1 MKLTLLLILLCVA
14 VYLYPFLFIGNEA
27 GINNFY
33 ETYGFSGKNMV
44 ERPYVLVTSIF
55 LHDPTNIVHLL
66 SNIFVLFFFGMA
78 VEKEI
83 GSARMLAIFL
93 LGSFLGDLMSLL
105 VYSFDSIAVGAS
117 AGIFALIGAGIL
129 LRPIDLSFAPFIIP
143 MPLALLGAFY
153 AFYNFYGFIAEPT
166 GNVSYIAH
174 FGGLFVGLTYGF
186 KKTGIKKGMKIIM
199 IALTALIAIKI
210 LLTML
215 VK

>member
-1 MKLTLLLILLCVA
+1 MKLTILLILLCVA
-14 VYLYPFLFIGNEA
+14 GFFFPLLFIGDEA
-27 GINNFY
+27 GINKFY
-33 ETYGFSGKNMV
+33 ETYGFSGNNML
-44 ERPYVLVTSIF
+44 ERPYVLITSIF
-55 LHDPTNIVHLL
+55 MHGGLVHLL

-186 KKTGIKKGMKIIM
+186 KKTGIKKGMKIVM

-215 VK
+215 VS

>member
-1 MKLTLLLILLCVA
+1 VKLTILLILICVIGFFFP
-14 VYLYPFLFIGNEA
+14 LLFIGDEA
-27 GINNFY
+27 GINKFY
-33 ETYGFSGKNMV
+33 ETYGFSGNNML

-55 LHDPTNIVHLL
+55 MHANLVHLL
-66 SNIFVLFFFGMA
+66 SNIFVLFFFGIA

-83 GSARMLAIFL
+83 GYARMLAIFFI
-93 LGSFLGDLMSLL
+93 GSFLGDLMSLL
-105 VYSFDSIAVGAS
+105 VYPFDSLAIGAS
-117 AGIFALIGAGIL
+117 AGIFALIGAGVL

-153 AFYNFYGFIAEPT
+153 AVYNFYGFIAEPT

-199 IALTALIAIKI
+199 IVLTALIAIKI
-210 LLTML
+210 LLMML